1 MQLIKTEA
9 CNPGADIA
17 GGGGGGHATLGAC
30 IDVILI
36 LNFASEVTYPFQP
49 LAQSKS

>member
-17 GGGGGGHATLGAC
+17 GGGGHATLGAC